1 MNAIFADSAF
11 WQIVGYFIGAAVAL
25 VALALGF
32 RYAAK
37 QFKEA
42 WWYVRVYVPQVIEQ
56 VDQPT
61 DPALV
66 YAGKVLEKVWPTF
79 EENMAAALPPALRA
93 LADILDKVL
102 VEPEREVVVGETAK

>member
-1 MNAIFADSAF
+1 MNAIFADSTF
-11 WQIVGYFIGAAVAL
+11 WQIVGYFIGAALAL

-42 WWYVRVYVPQVIEQ
+42 WWYVRVYVPQVVEQ

-66 YAGKVLEKVWPTF
+66 YVGKVLEKVWPTF